1 MRDYQVGQP
10 LGCAGP
16 ADVWRLFSATAKKP
30 GSLVQHVCIWV
41 LAKKELRE
49 AAKQQAHLAECDAML
64 DQQRQGCAKMTRL
77 KIPGVLKVV
86 EPLEETATQ
95 LVLVTEALTGSL
107 RHVTSAAGAT
117 AGSGLQRTR
126 GGSSARPAGDLS
138 RGGGGGSASVGT
150 TTPSAALSLTE
161 VKLGL
166 GQLADALTLLHGAAG
181 TAHLSL
187 CPETIMVTSGGEFKL
202 GCFHTALVIA
212 APGPGPSFDY
222 GDPFPAAW
230 DEASQPALSYASPEL
245 TRSSVRG
252 APSHGGSSLPD
263 PAAADAWSL
272 GAVAFELVS
281 GVPLLRVRNSL
292 KDYGLTVPALQS
304 HAGWATIPASLQ
316 GVLRSMLQPT
326 PQGRAPVQALTHS
339 PFFTEDLLLS
349 AVRYL
354 DTLLQQDES
363 QKAAFLRDLAQLW
376 RGYDER
382 MLRQRVLPPLLQEL
396 RNSGTQLLLIPLI
409 AQIAASIDPAD
420 AALLLLPVLQP
431 LMASASG
438 PLQSA
443 LLEHLPS
450 LSRVFA
456 GDPVVQSLLP
466 FYLRVLEG
474 DARAQQ
480 TALRQLLQWVE
491 QPPVTQT
498 SAPSHGAPV
507 PALSRAVLSLQLI
520 PRLLMLCGSTTSA
533 GVRVGVLALLAK
545 AVTRV
550 SAEDCGKVLD
560 LCQLVTH
567 VDKSANTVLAVSA
580 VAAAAAEQ
588 FRAPLAAT
596 RLLPLLTP
604 LLLAPGLGPVHFSKL
619 MSTIQNLLTMIQKE
633 VEPSVTGVATH
644 STTTSSGDGSATA
657 AAAVAGSGLHQNG
670 LATATPSLG
679 SSSWMTQSLPAAAN
693 SAWQQPTAASS
704 TTWQQQIASTA
715 ASTRSWQGQQQ
726 QAKPPHTSSPSASTL
741 PPYTMPSS
749 SMPAIVLANPFG
761 EVTAPSARPA
771 VTLPNPFGDVGYA
784 PSVATPNSSA
794 GLTHGE
800 ADNPFRLG
808 GTAPVSSPSLPTTAP
823 KGVTRP
829 TSALPSKP
837 VQQPAAPHSHST
849 TATTTVSMVTQPAA
863 GQVITA
869 GQPVL
874 DDAFWA
880 PAAQQQ
886 NQQAQ
891 QQQQQ
896 QQQQQRQQQQQQQ
909 RQQSGHASSTSS
921 AGGSA
926 TPTTAGLGR
935 PPPAS
940 TQDSLFMAGPPMS
953 GRGHPSVG
961 PNTCCAAPA
970 AATQPPTMSAT
981 AFPAGRQPGSSG
993 ASGGIGAAGA
1003 APVPA
1008 VTAAAAA
1015 AFDPFGG
1022 SHALSAPA
1030 LAPAS
1035 QAVMRPVTGG
1045 ATQRLVP
1052 PPAPKSVVTVA
1063 VQGAARFDSLI

>member
-1 MRDYQVGQP
+1 MRDYQVGQS

-49 AAKQQAHLAECDAML
+49 SAKQQAHLAECDAML

-95 LVLVTEALTGSL
+95 TII
-107 RHVTSAAGAT
+107 VTS
-117 AGSGLQRTR
+117 S
-126 GGSSARPAGDLS
+126 
-138 RGGGGGSASVGT
+138 
-150 TTPSAALSLTE
+150 
-161 VKLGL
+161 
-166 GQLADALTLLHGAAG
+166 
-181 TAHLSL
+181 
-187 CPETIMVTSGGEFKL
+187 GEFKL
-202 GCFHTALVIA
+202 GCFHTALLIA

-222 GDPFPAAW
+222 GDPFPAVW

-281 GVPLLRVRNSL
+281 GVP
-292 KDYGLTVPALQS
+292 PA
-304 HAGWATIPASLQ
+304 A

-382 MLRQRVLPPLLQEL
+382 MLRQRVLPPLLQ
-396 RNSGTQLLLIPLI
+396 
-409 AQIAASIDPAD
+409 
-420 AALLLLPVLQP
+420 V
-431 LMASASG
+431 
-438 PLQSA
+438 
-443 LLEHLPS
+443 
-450 LSRVFA
+450 
-456 GDPVVQSLLP
+456 DPVVQSLLP